1 MKNKKVLIISLICI
15 FLVVGIGGFFFY
27 QNYQEKAKIKAE
39 TARQK
44 ENYERLVNN
53 TKKDFSPYL
62 ENISLSIEGN
72 VANTFNQVIK
82 ENIKNKNLNYE
93 EFLTKNLKNI
103 NLNKLDSLLAIIDQ
117 ELQDYS
123 LDNTNLTLDNI
134 INELDLSYYDK
145 ETVITIFNN
154 HEFFQ
159 NLDESCEKRNLYL
172 VNLQNLKQDLIK
184 INDQKN
190 LFYYKDNKYLAKNT
204 TVVNNIQGFSDKYH
218 LNINVEK
225 EFLVPILCYHG
236 VLDNPWG
243 ISSLFVR
250 VNEFETQMKYLSE
263 NGYTPLFVS
272 EISTAKNYE
281 KPIIITFDDGYL
293 DVYTNAFPILKKYN
307 MKANIY
313 MISAWINGEV
323 YMTTDMT
330 KEMNASPFIEVGSHT
345 VDHKSLAYLTNE
357 QIEQEL
363 KQSKEDLE
371 SMLNTKIKV
380 LAYPKGSYD
389 NRVINI
395 AKKYYDYALSTNNG
409 MENPEY
415 LNKYTLNRIYVYRGT
430 NLTEF
435 KKLL

>member
-15 FLVVGIGGFFFY
+15 LLVVGIGGFFFY
-27 QNYQEKAKIKAE
+27 QNYQEKERIKLEA
-39 TARQK
+39 ARQK

-53 TKKDFSPYL
+53 AKNDFSPYL
-62 ENISLSIEGN
+62 ENVSLNMEGN
-72 VANTFNQVIK
+72 VANIFNRVIK
-82 ENIKNKNLNYE
+82 ENIKNKNLSYE
-93 EFLTKNLKNI
+93 DFLAQNLKNI
-103 NLNKLDSLLAIIDQ
+103 NLNKLDGLLATIDQ
-117 ELQDYS
+117 ELTDYS
-123 LDNTNLTLDNI
+123 LENINLTLDDI

-145 ETVITIFNN
+145 ETVIAIFNR

-159 NLDESCEKRNLYL
+159 NLDESLKKRSLYL
-172 VNLQNLKQDLIK
+172 TNLQNLKQDLIK
-184 INDQKN
+184 INDQKK
-190 LFYYKDNKYLAKNT
+190 LFYYKNNKYLAKNT
-204 TVVNNIQGFSDKYH
+204 TVVNNIQSFSDKYN
-218 LNINVEK
+218 LNIKVEK

-263 NGYTPLFVS
+263 NGYTPLFAS
-272 EISTAKNYE
+272 EISAAKNYE
-281 KPIIITFDDGYL
+281 KPVIITFDDGYL

-307 MKANIY
+307 MKANVY
-313 MISAWINGEV
+313 MISAWINGDV
-323 YMTTDMT
+323 YMSTDMT
-330 KEMNASPFIEVGSHT
+330 KEMSASSLIEIGSHT

-371 SMLNTKIKV
+371 NMLNTKIKV

-389 NRVINI
+389 IRVINS

>member
-15 FLVVGIGGFFFY
+15 FLIVGIGGFFFY

-103 NLNKLDSLLAIIDQ
+103 NLTKLDSLLAIIDQ

-145 ETVITIFNN
+145 ETVIAIFNN

>member
-15 FLVVGIGGFFFY
+15 LLVVGIGGFFFY
-27 QNYQEKAKIKAE
+27 QNYQEKERVKLEA
-39 TARQK
+39 ARQK

-53 TKKDFSPYL
+53 AKNDFSPYL
-62 ENISLSIEGN
+62 ENISLNIEGN
-72 VANTFNQVIK
+72 VANTFNRVIK

-93 EFLTKNLKNI
+93 DFLAQNLKNI
-103 NLNKLDSLLAIIDQ
+103 NLNKLDSLLATIDQ
-117 ELQDYS
+117 ELTDYS
-123 LDNTNLTLDNI
+123 LENINLTLDDI

-145 ETVITIFNN
+145 ETVIAIFNS

-159 NLDESCEKRNLYL
+159 NLDESLKKRSLYL
-172 VNLQNLKQDLIK
+172 TNLQNLKQDLIK
-184 INDQKN
+184 INDQKK
-190 LFYYKDNKYLAKNT
+190 LFYYKNNKYLAKNI
-204 TVVNNIQGFSDKYH
+204 TVVNNIQSFSDKYN
-218 LNINVEK
+218 LNIKVEK

-263 NGYTPLFVS
+263 NGYTPLFAS
-272 EISTAKNYE
+272 EISAAKNYE
-281 KPIIITFDDGYL
+281 KPVIITFDDGYL

-307 MKANIY
+307 MKANVY
-313 MISAWINGEV
+313 MISGWINGDV
-323 YMTTDMT
+323 YMSTDMT
-330 KEMNASPFIEVGSHT
+330 KEMSASSLIEIGSHT

-371 SMLNTKIKV
+371 NMLNTKIKV

-389 NRVINI
+389 NRVINS

>member
-15 FLVVGIGGFFFY
+15 FLVVGIGGFCFY

-62 ENISLSIEGN
+62 ENISLSIEEN

-145 ETVITIFNN
+145 ETVIAIFNN

>member
-204 TVVNNIQGFSDKYH
+204 TVVNNIKGFSDKYH